1 MTPLSFFINSADNLM
16 GRDLLGNCRFDS
28 IHHISDG
35 DDVEL
40 QNVGVAVEC
49 IVQVGHGTAPE
60 RAPSANA
67 IASESL
73 TINAVY
79 LSP

>member
-1 MTPLSFFINSADNLM
+1 
-16 GRDLLGNCRFDS
+16 
-28 IHHISDG
+28 
-35 DDVEL
+35 
-40 QNVGVAVEC
+40 VEC

-60 RAPSANA
+60 RAPSANV